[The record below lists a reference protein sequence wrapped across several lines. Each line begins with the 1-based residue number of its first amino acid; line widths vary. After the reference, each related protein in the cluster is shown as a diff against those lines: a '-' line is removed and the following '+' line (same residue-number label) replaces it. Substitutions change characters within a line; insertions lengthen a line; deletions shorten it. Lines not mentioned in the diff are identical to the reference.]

1 LVGAHGSL
9 LWSIVL
15 IRSRAVRTAPT
26 ALERFSAFR
35 APASSALAPDEINSN
50 INNLS
55 SRVLR
60 ANFDRRS
67 DTTTP
72 VIVRRPLEA

>member
-1 LVGAHGSL
+1 MA
-9 LWSIVL
+9 
-15 IRSRAVRTAPT
+15 TT

-50 INNLS
+50 TNNLS
-55 SRVLR
+55 SRVMR
-60 ANFDRRS
+60 ANFDRPS

-72 VIVRRPLEA
+72 SDRATTT